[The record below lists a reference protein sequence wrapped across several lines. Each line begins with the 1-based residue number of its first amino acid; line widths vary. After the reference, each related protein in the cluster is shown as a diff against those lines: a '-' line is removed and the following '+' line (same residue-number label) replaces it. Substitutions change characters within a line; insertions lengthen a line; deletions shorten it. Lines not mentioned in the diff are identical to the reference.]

1 MFVRVIL
8 IFVGLVCLVSCS
20 TGGTSPSETASPVG
34 PSVISDLPSLPTVA
48 VPSGTMSRAVE
59 SKVIV
64 NIQDNCDPQTFNVA
78 IGPGTC
84 VGPGGMQFDQFIS
97 VLTKLGLVPSW
108 LFAPKVVNAHRGES
122 FFVIN
127 KGGEVHTFTEVEEF
141 GGGIVASL
149 NELANLP
156 NVAPE
161 CLALGPDDF
170 VAPGNTFEEDL
181 EQDEA
186 EKYQCCIHPWMRLTT
201 RVKDAP

>member
-1 MFVRVIL
+1 MFVRVLI
-8 IFVGLVCLVSCS
+8 IFVGLISLVSCT
-20 TGGTSPSETASPVG
+20 TGGTTSSETSSPLG
-34 PSVISDLPSLPTVA
+34 PSVISDPPNLPRAA
-48 VPSGTMSRAVE
+48 VPSGTMARAAGGN
-59 SKVIV
+59 VIV
-64 NIQDNCDPQTFNVA
+64 NIHDNCDPETFDAA

-97 VLTKLGLVPSW
+97 LLTKLHLVPSW
-108 LFAPKVVNAHRGES
+108 HFAPNLVNAHTGEN

-141 GGGIVASL
+141 GGGIVPIL
-149 NELANLP
+149 NQLAGLP

-161 CLALGPDDF
+161 CLSL
-170 VAPGNTFEEDL
+170 APGDFIAPGSTFEDEI

-201 RVKDAP
+201 KVKETP